1 MATHSSIL
9 DWKIPCSEEPGGLQS
24 MELQRVL
31 HDLGTKHTHT
41 LFVLTQL
48 GRQCY
53 FHFTET
59 KSQRGSVSWPSK
71 SNTTSKTELGFSARQ
86 CGFIVCVLSQY
97 YILPFCL

>member
-71 SNTTSKTELGFSARQ
+71 SNTTSKTTGIQ
-86 CGFIVCVLSQY
+86 C
-97 YILPFCL
+97 